1 LKNILKKFQLIF
13 GLCFTFLF
21 GETSPLD
28 SVINK
33 FYERPGIYDIKIE
46 QHQMSTQSRSNGDL
60 FIKDNHHLMIRL
72 SNLSL
77 LLDNNLFYTF
87 YPLQNKV
94 VIDYYVNS
102 EFNLI
107 SILNGDWKNIS
118 VDRTEVKNQS
128 ETIYLSI
135 EDYEISGIL
144 KVDKYYNL
152 KDLII
157 NFSDN
162 ESIQLHL
169 NLKGY
174 QSIDFTSIIP
184 DTTGWEVIDFRE

>member
-1 LKNILKKFQLIF
+1 
-13 GLCFTFLF
+13 
-21 GETSPLD
+21 
-28 SVINK
+28 
-33 FYERPGIYDIKIE
+33 
-46 QHQMSTQSRSNGDL
+46 
-60 FIKDNHHLMIRL
+60 
-72 SNLSL
+72 
-77 LLDNNLFYTF
+77 
-87 YPLQNKV
+87 
-94 VIDYYVNS
+94 VIDYYINS

-162 ESIQLHL
+162 EFIQLHL

>member
-1 LKNILKKFQLIF
+1 MILGFYL
-13 GLCFTFLF
+13 TFLF
-21 GETSPLD
+21 GESSPLD
-28 SVINK
+28 SVIHK
-33 FYERPGIYDIKIE
+33 FYAQPGIYDLKIE
-46 QHQMSTQSRSNGDL
+46 QHQISTQSRSTGDL
-60 FIKDNHHLMIRL
+60 YIKDNHHLMIRL
-72 SNLSL
+72 PNLSL

-87 YPLQNKV
+87 YPHQYKV
-94 VIDYYVNS
+94 VIDHYINS

-118 VDRTEVKNQS
+118 VDQIEGENQS
-128 ETIYLSI
+128 ENIYFSI
-135 EDYEISGIL
+135 EDYEITGIL

-184 DTTGWEVIDFRE
+184 DTTGWEIIDFRE

>member
-1 LKNILKKFQLIF
+1 MKNILKNSQLILGF
-13 GLCFTFLF
+13 CLTSLF

-28 SVINK
+28 SVIHK
-33 FYERPGIYDIKIE
+33 FYARSGIYDLEIE

-60 FIKDNHHLMIRL
+60 FVKDNHHLMIRL
-72 SNLSL
+72 PNLSL

-87 YPLQNKV
+87 YPHQNKV
-94 VIDYYVNS
+94 VIDHYVNS

-118 VDRTEVKNQS
+118 VDRIEEKNQS

-135 EDYEISGIL
+135 KDYEISGIL

-174 QSIDFTSIIP
+174 QSVDFTLIIP
-184 DTTGWEVIDFRE
+184 DTTGWEIIDFRE

>member
-1 LKNILKKFQLIF
+1 MKNILKKIQLIF
-13 GLCFTFLF
+13 GLCVTFLF
-21 GETSPLD
+21 GETSSLD

-33 FYERPGIYDIKIE
+33 FYEQPGIYDLKFE
-46 QHQMSTQSRSNGDL
+46 QHQKSTQSRSNGDL
-60 FIKDNHHLMIRL
+60 FINDNHHLMIRL

-107 SILNGDWKNIS
+107 SVLNGDWKNIS
-118 VDRTEVKNQS
+118 VDRIEVKNQS
-128 ETIYLSI
+128 KTIYLSI
-135 EDYEISGIL
+135 EDYGISGIL

-162 ESIQLHL
+162 EFIQLHF

-174 QSIDFTSIIP
+174 QSIDFASIIP

>member
-1 LKNILKKFQLIF
+1 MKNILKKFQLIF

-28 SVINK
+28 SVIHK
-33 FYERPGIYDIKIE
+33 FYARSGIYDLKIE

-72 SNLSL
+72 PNLSL

-87 YPLQNKV
+87 YPHQNKV
-94 VIDYYVNS
+94 VIDHYVNS

-162 ESIQLHL
+162 EFIQLHL
-169 NLKGY
+169 NLKEY
-174 QSIDFTSIIP
+174 QTMDFTSIIP
-184 DTTGWEVIDFRE
+184 DTTGWEIIDFRE

>member
-1 LKNILKKFQLIF
+1 MKNILKYSQLILGF
-13 GLCFTFLF
+13 YLTFLF
-21 GETSPLD
+21 GESSPLD
-28 SVINK
+28 SVIHK
-33 FYERPGIYDIKIE
+33 FYAQPGIYDLKIE
-46 QHQMSTQSRSNGDL
+46 QHQISTQSRSTGDL
-60 FIKDNHHLMIRL
+60 YIENNHHLMIRL
-72 SNLSL
+72 PNLSL

-87 YPLQNKV
+87 YPHQTKV
-94 VIDYYVNS
+94 VIDHYINS

-118 VDRTEVKNQS
+118 VDRIEGKNQS
-128 ETIYLSI
+128 ENIYFSI

-184 DTTGWEVIDFRE
+184 DTSGWEIIDFRE

>member
-1 LKNILKKFQLIF
+1 LKNILKYSQLILGF
-13 GLCFTFLF
+13 YLTFLF
-21 GETSPLD
+21 GESSPLD
-28 SVINK
+28 SVIHK
-33 FYERPGIYDIKIE
+33 FYAQPGIYDLKIE
-46 QHQMSTQSRSNGDL
+46 QHQISTQSRSTGDL
-60 FIKDNHHLMIRL
+60 YIEKNHHLMIRL
-72 SNLSL
+72 PNLSL

-87 YPLQNKV
+87 YPDQNKV
-94 VIDYYVNS
+94 VIDHYINS

-118 VDRTEVKNQS
+118 VDQIEGENQS
-128 ETIYLSI
+128 ENIYFSI
-135 EDYEISGIL
+135 EDYEITGIL
-144 KVDKYYNL
+144 KVDKHYNL

-184 DTTGWEVIDFRE
+184 DTSGWEIIDFRE

>member
-1 LKNILKKFQLIF
+1 LIF
-13 GLCFTFLF
+13 GLCVTFLF
-21 GETSPLD
+21 GETSSLD

-33 FYERPGIYDIKIE
+33 FYEQPGIYDLKFE
-46 QHQMSTQSRSNGDL
+46 QHQKSTQSRSNGDL
-60 FIKDNHHLMIRL
+60 FINDNHHLMIRL

-107 SILNGDWKNIS
+107 SVLNGDWKNIS
-118 VDRTEVKNQS
+118 VDRIEVKNQS
-128 ETIYLSI
+128 KTIYLSI
-135 EDYEISGIL
+135 EDYGISGIL

-162 ESIQLHL
+162 EFIQLHF

-174 QSIDFTSIIP
+174 QSIDFASIIP

>member
-1 LKNILKKFQLIF
+1 MKNILKKFQLIF

-21 GETSPLD
+21 GETSSLD

-33 FYERPGIYDIKIE
+33 FYERPGIYDLKID
-46 QHQMSTQSRSNGDL
+46 QHQMSTQSRSIGDL

-107 SILNGDWKNIS
+107 SVLNGDWKNII

-135 EDYEISGIL
+135 EDYGISGIL

-162 ESIQLHL
+162 EFIILHF

>member
-1 LKNILKKFQLIF
+1 MKNILKNSQLILGF
-13 GLCFTFLF
+13 CLTSLF
-21 GETSPLD
+21 GEISPLD
-28 SVINK
+28 SVIHK
-33 FYERPGIYDIKIE
+33 FYARPGIYNLKIE

-72 SNLSL
+72 PNLSL

-87 YPLQNKV
+87 YPHQNKV

-107 SILNGDWKNIS
+107 SILNGDWKNVSI
-118 VDRTEVKNQS
+118 DQTAGENEP
-128 ETIYLSI
+128 ETIYFSI

-162 ESIQLHL
+162 EFIQLHL

-174 QSIDFTSIIP
+174 QQIDFTSITP
-184 DTTGWEVIDFRE
+184 DTTGWEVIDFR

>member
-1 LKNILKKFQLIF
+1 MKNILKKFQLIF

-162 ESIQLHL
+162 EFIQLHL

>member
-21 GETSPLD
+21 GETSSLD

-33 FYERPGIYDIKIE
+33 FYERPGIYDLKID

-107 SILNGDWKNIS
+107 SVLNGDWKNII

-135 EDYEISGIL
+135 EDYGISGIL

-162 ESIQLHL
+162 EFIKLHF

>member
-1 LKNILKKFQLIF
+1 MKNILKYSQLILGF
-13 GLCFTFLF
+13 YFTFLF
-21 GETSPLD
+21 GESPPLD
-28 SVINK
+28 SVIHK
-33 FYERPGIYDIKIE
+33 LYGQPGIYDLKIE
-46 QHQMSTQSRSNGDL
+46 QHQISTQSRSTGDL
-60 FIKDNHHLMIRL
+60 FIENNHQLMIRL
-72 SNLSL
+72 PNLSL

-87 YPLQNKV
+87 YPDQNKV
-94 VIDYYVNS
+94 VIDHYINS

-118 VDRTEVKNQS
+118 VDQIEGESQS
-128 ETIYLSI
+128 ENIYFSI

-184 DTTGWEVIDFRE
+184 DTTGWEIIDFRE